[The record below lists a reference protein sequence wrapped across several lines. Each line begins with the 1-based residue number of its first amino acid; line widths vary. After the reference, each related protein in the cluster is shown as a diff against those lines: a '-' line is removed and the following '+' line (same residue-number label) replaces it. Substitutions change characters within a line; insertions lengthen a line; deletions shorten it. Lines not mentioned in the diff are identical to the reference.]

1 MATIAHLANFVGPK
15 SGGIRTCINEI
26 SRQYSYMGHITHVI
40 VPSNREY
47 ETVSGSIVF
56 HEVKSPLVPKLGGY
70 RAIVRTKRV
79 REILSGISPDA
90 IELSDRTTLLSLAIW
105 ARHHDIPTTIVA
117 HERIDGV
124 LDSFAP
130 NLGRVG
136 ISIAD
141 HINRRAAKN
150 ATTLVSTTKFA
161 GREFD
166 RINAKYVQI
175 PLGVDLHTFNPQKA
189 SDAWRAQFDADVVVM
204 LCSRLSKEKRPEFAI
219 EVLDSLTKRGIKAHL
234 VVAGAGPMEKSIAS
248 QLKYRPAT
256 MLGFLNGRESVAR
269 ALASVDVVLAPGP
282 IETFGLA
289 ALEALASGTPVIAHH
304 SSAIPE
310 VVGDAGLSLPLR
322 ADSWSRG
329 VERIMCI
336 PDRRSH
342 ARARAEQFTWNKT
355 AEHFLR
361 IHGIESPKRRE
372 EAA

>member
-1 MATIAHLANFVGPK
+1 M
-15 SGGIRTCINEI
+15 
-26 SRQYSYMGHITHVI
+26 
-40 VPSNREY
+40 
-47 ETVSGSIVF
+47 
-56 HEVKSPLVPKLGGY
+56 GGY
-70 RAIVRTKRV
+70 RVIMNTARV
-79 REILSGISPDA
+79 REILSSISPDA
-90 IELSDRTTLLSLAIW
+90 IEMSDRTTLLQLASW
-105 ARHHDIPTTIVA
+105 ARHRDIRTAIVA

-124 LDSFAP
+124 LSSFAP
-130 NLGRVG
+130 RLGGVG

-141 HINRRAAKN
+141 KINRHAAKN

-289 ALEALASGTPVIAHH
+289 ALEALASGTPVISHH

-322 ADSWSRG
+322 ADFWSRG

-342 ARARAEQFTWNKT
+342 ARARAEQFTWIQT

-361 IHGIESPKRRE
+361 IHNIDLPEVQE
-372 EAA
+372 HAA